1 MSESSK
7 PVQLNIVHLLL
18 NDPMCANITN
28 FECKNKLEKR
38 ALQLL
43 LKYRDAMR
51 KGESITVVV
60 PVSARSLMGCVAS
73 RLRMDGAFQVRVRK
87 RGVKVTPFELQIRI
101 QIINNPR
108 LSPPFQLYLVN
119 LLHLLRIS

>member
-7 PVQLNIVHLLL
+7 PVQLNIIHLLL
-18 NDPMCANITN
+18 DDPLCTSITN

-43 LKYRDAMR
+43 LKYREVMR
-51 KGESITVVV
+51 KGESIVVLV
-60 PVSARSLMGCVAS
+60 PVSARGLMGCVAS
-73 RLRMDGAFQVRVRK
+73 RLRMGGAFQVRVRK
-87 RGVKVTPFELQIRI
+87 RGAKVTPFELQIRI